1 MYARSR
7 RLCACII
14 LRSPRIGDR
23 LLYREV
29 IMIINHN
36 ISAMITQGSLFKV
49 NRDMTR
55 SLERLSTGLRINQAA
70 DDAAGLAISEVIR
83 TQVRGGAQAI
93 RNAQDGI
100 AAINIAEGAANEIS
114 EVLQRMRELAVQSAN
129 DTLTSTERTYTD
141 TEYQALIEEI
151 DRIAEVT
158 NYNGMKLLSS
168 AGSSTNDRFGIGGTG
183 GHGSTLWIEPNYIGG
198 HSAYGIDSI
207 TITIDSLTTGD
218 LAAGSGSATVL
229 NVTTLSTQSD
239 AVGAIVSLD
248 ESINSVNMM
257 RANLGATVNRLEHAV
272 NNLLVSQVNQQTAE
286 SLIRDADF
294 AEETM
299 HFTKNQI
306 LLQSST
312 AMLAQANTMPQA
324 MLALIR

>member
-1 MYARSR
+1 
-7 RLCACII
+7 
-14 LRSPRIGDR
+14 
-23 LLYREV
+23 
-29 IMIINHN
+29 
-36 ISAMITQGSLFKV
+36 
-49 NRDMTR
+49 
-55 SLERLSTGLRINQAA
+55 
-70 DDAAGLAISEVIR
+70 
-83 TQVRGGAQAI
+83 
-93 RNAQDGI
+93 
-100 AAINIAEGAANEIS
+100 
-114 EVLQRMRELAVQSAN
+114 
-129 DTLTSTERTYTD
+129 
-141 TEYQALIEEI
+141 
-151 DRIAEVT
+151 
-158 NYNGMKLLSS
+158 MKLLSS